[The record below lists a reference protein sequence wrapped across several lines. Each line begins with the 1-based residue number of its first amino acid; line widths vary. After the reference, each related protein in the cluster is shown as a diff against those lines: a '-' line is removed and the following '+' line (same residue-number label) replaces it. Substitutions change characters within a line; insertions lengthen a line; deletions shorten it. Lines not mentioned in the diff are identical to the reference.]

1 MRITKNKIRGFTL
14 IELLV
19 VIAIIAI
26 LAALLLPALAKAKRK
41 AKQIGCVS
49 NHKQYGI
56 AIIANASDNDEKIM
70 RMVQQWGN
78 VHYPNYIRFTN
89 EGQADPQEWAVNQIQ
104 PYLESFNMANENV
117 YGVAMCPEI
126 DATKMNA
133 WLKQVNFR
141 QFNFL
146 EYQYT
151 YWGRVDVAHKVN
163 AGQIR
168 GTALQDLTANSLES
182 SRLLMSDILYYDAS
196 DRAWRYNHGP
206 AGWSYNENFPGMPRD
221 RGKEPNIDGINM
233 LFGDGHV
240 KWKKKSEFQ
249 HLSKMYLWSRYPGG
263 AIAHGDSFY
272 Y

>member
-1 MRITKNKIRGFTL
+1 MSKNKVWVFTL

-146 EYQYT
+146 EYQ
-151 YWGRVDVAHKVN
+151 
-163 AGQIR
+163 
-168 GTALQDLTANSLES
+168 
-182 SRLLMSDILYYDAS
+182 
-196 DRAWRYNHGP
+196 
-206 AGWSYNENFPGMPRD
+206 
-221 RGKEPNIDGINM
+221 
-233 LFGDGHV
+233 
-240 KWKKKSEFQ
+240 
-249 HLSKMYLWSRYPGG
+249 
-263 AIAHGDSFY
+263 
-272 Y
+272 

>member
-1 MRITKNKIRGFTL
+1 MRKGFTL

-26 LAALLLPALAKAKRK
+26 LAALLLPALAGAKRK
-41 AKQIGCVS
+41 AKRIGCVS

-56 AIIANASDNDEKIM
+56 AIIANASDNDEKLM
-70 RMVQQWGN
+70 CMVQQWGN

-89 EGQADPQEWAVNQIQ
+89 EGQTEPREWAVNEIR
-104 PYLESFNMANENV
+104 PYLESFNMENENV
-117 YGVAMCPEI
+117 YGVAMCPSI
-126 DATKMNA
+126 DARLMNE
-133 WLKQVNFR
+133 WLKAVNFR
-141 QFNFL
+141 RFNFL

-151 YWGRVDVAHKVN
+151 YWGRVEIAHKVN

-168 GTALQDLTANSLES
+168 GTAMEDLTANSLES

-196 DRAWRYNHGP
+196 DRSWRYNHGP
-206 AGWSYNENFPGMPRD
+206 GGWVYNQDFPGMPHD
-221 RGKEPNIDGINM
+221 TGKTPNISGINM

-240 KWKKKSEFQ
+240 TWKRRSQFP
-249 HLSKMYLWSRYPGG
+249 HLAKMHLWSRYPGG
-263 AIAHGDSFY
+263 SIAHGDSFY